1 MNRKL
6 EEILGDF
13 PEAEVKTSAFEA
25 TVIKKTGEYLFEIR
39 DGDTVAKLEVDKVH
53 GERMD
58 VGTRYKLFSPEKIS
72 KETMRLPSNSYPK
85 KLFVVDASL
94 EPTIRLKNYL
104 QKTNWDIIKGKLL
117 VTVLTIYD
125 KKITSNGKDQRYI
138 KTFNF

>member
-53 GERMD
+53 GERID
-58 VGTRYKLFSPEKIS
+58 VGTRYKFFSPEKIS
-72 KETMRLPSNSYPK
+72 KETMRLSRNAYPK

-94 EPTIRLKNYL
+94 ETTIRLKDLLGKRNR
-104 QKTNWDIIKGKLL
+104 DMIKEKLL
-117 VTVLTIYD
+117 VKVVTIYD
-125 KKITSNGKDQRYI
+125 KKMTSNGKEQR
-138 KTFNF
+138 